1 MSDFDQPPSW
11 NAASEPEEPTGAPTP
26 PPAAPDAGMP
36 DFTPIGEVPPTMP
49 PAAPAWGTRPNA
61 PNVPNVPPAPGVPS
75 WDAPPPPGT
84 PPAGDPTV
92 PTAPSFTAPPSGQ
105 VPPASNAGPTW
116 PTWPPTAP
124 QPGGWGPGWG
134 AAGWPPPQQP
144 QQGPAK
150 SKRVA
155 AAVAAVALVLA
166 SAGIGAGVA
175 IAVRGNNKS
184 QQQSSSSFPS
194 FPGFGNGNGSG
205 NGSNGSGNGSNGS
218 GSSNSGP
225 LNTNAIAAKV
235 DGALVDINTT
245 LGQAGRAAGTGMVI
259 SSDGYVLTNNHVIAD
274 ATSISVTTNGGTGST
289 HSAKV
294 IGYDVQDDVALVKI
308 DGVSGL
314 PTVTFG
320 DATKLNVGDPV
331 VAIGNALGK
340 GGTPTATQGK
350 VTALNQEVTAGD
362 PGGLSETLHG
372 MIQIDAPIQP
382 GDSGGALVNSNGDVV
397 GMNTAAAS
405 NAFGQQLGSNV
416 GFSIPVNNAVTITRQ
431 IQSGNESDKIHI
443 GDRALLGVDVQDAG
457 SGQGGFFGGSSTPA
471 TSGAQV
477 TTVQPN
483 SAASDA
489 GIQTGDV
496 ITAVDGTAI
505 TGQNALH
512 LALVKYHPGDKV
524 TITWVDS
531 SGNTH
536 NQTVTLKVGPPA

>member
-11 NAASEPEEPTGAPTP
+11 NAASEPEEPTGATP
-26 PPAAPDAGMP
+26 PPAAPPTPPSATPDAGMP
-36 DFTPIGEVPPTMP
+36 DFTPIGEIP
-49 PAAPAWGTRPNA
+49 PAAPTWG
-61 PNVPNVPPAPGVPS
+61 PPPTAATPPG
-75 WDAPPPPGT
+75 WQAPPPPGAEM
-84 PPAGDPTV
+84 PPT
-92 PTAPSFTAPPSGQ
+92 GQ
-105 VPPASNAGPTW
+105 VPPTGQIPPPGPVPPVSPTANTNPSW
-116 PTWPPTAP
+116 PTWPPAAP

-134 AAGWPPPQQP
+134 AAGWPPPQHP
-144 QQGPAK
+144 QNAPSK

-155 AAVAAVALVLA
+155 AIVAAVALVLA

-175 IAVRGNNKS
+175 MAVRGNNKS
-184 QQQSSSSFPS
+184 QSQSSSSFPS
-194 FPGFGNGNGSG
+194 FPGFGNGN
-205 NGSNGSGNGSNGS
+205 NGSGNNGS
-218 GSSNSGP
+218 GNNGSSNNGSSGP
-225 LNTNAIAAKV
+225 LNTNAIASKL
-235 DGALVDINTT
+235 DSALVDINTT
-245 LGQAGRAAGTGMVI
+245 LGQNGRAAGTGMVI

-274 ATSISVTTNGGTGST
+274 ATSVSVVTDGGNGST
-289 HSAKV
+289 HTAKV

-308 DGVSGL
+308 DGVSNL

-350 VTALNQEVTAGD
+350 ITALNQQVTAGD

-382 GDSGGALVNSNGDVV
+382 GDSGGALVDSNGQVV

-405 NAFGQQLGSNV
+405 GAFGQNLGSNV
-416 GFSIPVNNAVTITRQ
+416 GFAIPVNNAVTITRQ
-431 IQSGNESDKIHI
+431 IQSGNASDKIHI

-457 SGQGGFFGGSSTPA
+457 SGQGGFFGGSSSPA

-477 TTVQPN
+477 TTVQPG
-483 SAASDA
+483 SAADGA

-496 ITAVDGTAI
+496 ITAVDGNSI
-505 TGQNALH
+505 GGQNDLH

-524 TITWVDS
+524 SITWVDS

-536 NQTVTLKVGPPA
+536 NSTVTLKLGPPA